1 MNKTVKLTELA
12 KQTVT
17 FNITKPEGVTAEP
30 TITVKSGSITAYTG
44 SGADCTLPAG
54 DYTYTAKLDG
64 CDTLSGSFVVK
75 AAKTIGL
82 EFVKSLTF
90 DDFFA
95 DLDGITAENGTR
107 YGFEPV
113 RAAGMT
119 ILPLA

>member
-1 MNKTVKLTELA
+1 M
-12 KQTVT
+12 
-17 FNITKPEGVTAEP
+17 
-30 TITVKSGSITAYTG
+30 
-44 SGADCTLPAG
+44 
-54 DYTYTAKLDG
+54 
-64 CDTLSGSFVVK
+64 VK

-113 RAAGMT
+113 RAAGGNYLESNRRSYGT
-119 ILPLA
+119 TSLTLTATESRLVSFQYLA

>member
-1 MNKTVKLTELA
+1 M
-12 KQTVT
+12 
-17 FNITKPEGVTAEP
+17 
-30 TITVKSGSITAYTG
+30 
-44 SGADCTLPAG
+44 
-54 DYTYTAKLDG
+54 
-64 CDTLSGSFVVK
+64 VK

-113 RAAGMT
+113 RAAGGNYLESNRRSYGT
-119 ILPLA
+119 TSLTLTATESRLVSFQYLAKGNKADYSWDDDSAFSVKKVQALC